1 MNMLGIVK
9 SNDKKRVKFP
19 SFDTFL
25 KHKKTEKSITVFK
38 SLSILLTKTKFTSIA
53 KNLLSKNG
61 VNQGIQFHNNRMT
74 TYQS

>member
-1 MNMLGIVK
+1 MNMFGIVK

-38 SLSILLTKTKFTSIA
+38 SLLLTKTKFTSIA

-61 VNQGIQFHNNRMT
+61 VNHGIQFHNNRMT